1 MNNEQAQIRKKM
13 DQLIHKIIMTTN
25 NEIQTQHFIILQ
37 KIKQLGFV
45 EGKTLT
51 EIAKNLG
58 TNRAMIW
65 SIKTKIEAHKD
76 CIEGNFKKLI
86 TTYKK
91 PHYKKINLKKYKEY
105 YVFSEP
111 NLYVICYKKSDK
123 FKQLMGI

>member
-1 MNNEQAQIRKKM
+1 
-13 DQLIHKIIMTTN
+13 MTNT
-25 NEIQTQHFIILQ
+25 EAQTQHFIILQ

-51 EIAKNLG
+51 EIAKKLG
-58 TNRAMIW
+58 TTRQNIG

-76 CIEGNFKKLI
+76 CINGNFKS
-86 TTYKK
+86 
-91 PHYKKINLKKYKEY
+91 HYKKINLKKYKDY

-111 NLYVICYKKSDK
+111 KLYVICHKKSDK

>member
-1 MNNEQAQIRKKM
+1 MNNEA
-13 DQLIHKIIMTTN
+13 
-25 NEIQTQHFIILQ
+25 QTQHSIILK

-51 EIAKNLG
+51 EIANKLG

-76 CIEGNFKKLI
+76 CINGNFKS
-86 TTYKK
+86 
-91 PHYKKINLKKYKEY
+91 HYKKINLKKYKDY

>member
-1 MNNEQAQIRKKM
+1 MNNEAQTK
-13 DQLIHKIIMTTN
+13 HV
-25 NEIQTQHFIILQ
+25 IILQ
-37 KIKQLGFV
+37 KIKELDFV
-45 EGKTLT
+45 EGKSLT
-51 EIAKNLG
+51 EIAKKLG

-65 SIKTKIEAHKD
+65 SIKTKIEGCQN

-91 PHYKKINLKKYKEY
+91 SHYKKINLKKYKDY

-123 FKQLMGI
+123 FKELMGIE

>member
-1 MNNEQAQIRKKM
+1 MNNEQAQICKKM

-25 NEIQTQHFIILQ
+25 NEIKTQHSIILK

-51 EIAKNLG
+51 EIAKKLG
-58 TNRAMIW
+58 TNRAIIW

-76 CIEGNFKKLI
+76 CINGNFKS
-86 TTYKK
+86 
-91 PHYKKINLKKYKEY
+91 HYKKINLKKYKDY

-111 NLYVICYKKSDK
+111 KLYVICYKKSDK
-123 FKQLMGI
+123 FKELMGI

>member
-1 MNNEQAQIRKKM
+1 MNEAQ
-13 DQLIHKIIMTTN
+13 T
-25 NEIQTQHFIILQ
+25 TQHFIILQ

-51 EIAKNLG
+51 EIAKKLG
-58 TNRAMIW
+58 TTRAIIW

-76 CIEGNFKKLI
+76 CIQGNFKS
-86 TTYKK
+86 
-91 PHYKKINLKKYKEY
+91 HYKKINLKKYKDY

-111 NLYVICYKKSDK
+111 RLYVICYKKSDI

>member
-1 MNNEQAQIRKKM
+1 MNNEA
-13 DQLIHKIIMTTN
+13 
-25 NEIQTQHFIILQ
+25 QTQHFIILQ
-37 KIKQLGFV
+37 KIKQLGSI

-51 EIAKNLG
+51 EIAKKLE

-65 SIKTKIEAHKD
+65 SIKTKIEAHQD

-91 PHYKKINLKKYKEY
+91 SHYKKINLKKYKDY
-105 YVFSEP
+105 YVFLEP
-111 NLYVICYKKSDK
+111 NFYVICYKKSDI

>member
-1 MNNEQAQIRKKM
+1 MRG
-13 DQLIHKIIMTTN
+13 DSMTNTKA
-25 NEIQTQHFIILQ
+25 QTQHFIILQ
-37 KIKQLGFV
+37 KIKELGSI

-51 EIAKNLG
+51 EIAKKLG

-76 CIEGNFKKLI
+76 CIEGNFKS
-86 TTYKK
+86 
-91 PHYKKINLKKYKEY
+91 HYKKINLKKYKDY

>member
-1 MNNEQAQIRKKM
+1 
-13 DQLIHKIIMTTN
+13 MTNT
-25 NEIQTQHFIILQ
+25 EAQTQHFIILQ
-37 KIKQLGFV
+37 KIKKLGFV

-51 EIAKNLG
+51 EIAKKLG

-65 SIKTKIEAHKD
+65 SIKTKIEAHQD
-76 CIEGNFKKLI
+76 CIEGNFKS
-86 TTYKK
+86 
-91 PHYKKINLKKYKEY
+91 HYKKINLKKYKDY

>member
-1 MNNEQAQIRKKM
+1 MNNEA
-13 DQLIHKIIMTTN
+13 
-25 NEIQTQHFIILQ
+25 QTQHSIILK

-51 EIAKNLG
+51 EIANKLG

-76 CIEGNFKKLI
+76 CINGNFKS
-86 TTYKK
+86 
-91 PHYKKINLKKYKEY
+91 HYKKINLKKYKDY

-111 NLYVICYKKSDK
+111 NLYVICYKKSYK